1 MMKTLLS
8 LRMLLMLMLASLVKP
23 RPKASSRKF
32 DELYSDLYSDQ
43 CNKLFSC
50 HRKILIPRGF

>member
-8 LRMLLMLMLASLVKP
+8 LRMLLLLMLASLVKP

-32 DELYSDLYSDQ
+32 DELYSDQ